1 MTLYKFRGKTPAG
14 LTEHQLYNNPGAA
27 ALGYHFLVSTIQ
39 CGDPVVADTTRLLTN
54 WEISPMNNKPIAE
67 NWYEV
72 EDIGNDVSLIRETHV
87 ASWLR
92 CNIWHVRGRD
102 FDLVIDTGM
111 GLRPLKK
118 DIAQI
123 VEKPVKAVLTHS
135 HFDHMGGANQ
145 FDCRLGHSA
154 EADLFADPGDDDPN
168 DKEPY
173 FPFVRA
179 ETFKALPFAG
189 FDHRSYRVR
198 SASLTGH
205 LDEGD
210 VLDLGDRVF
219 QIFHLPGHSPGSI
232 ALYEKKTRILF
243 SGDVVYDG
251 DLLDSTS
258 HSDPVIYRESLKRLK
273 QLPVSVVHGGHFP
286 SFDEAGLHRIIDCYF
301 KGGQRMGDCV
311 KWVNA
316 RIAEEMA

>member
-1 MTLYKFRGKTPAG
+1 MTA
-14 LTEHQLYNNPGAA
+14 HQLYNNAVSAA
-27 ALGYHFLVSTIQ
+27 HGYHIFVSTIQ
-39 CGDPVVADTTRLLTN
+39 CGQPVAAGTICLLTN
-54 WEISPMNNKPIAE
+54 WEMSLLNNKPIAE
-67 NWYEV
+67 KWYDV
-72 EDIGNDVSLIRETHV
+72 ENIGDGVSLIRETHV

-102 FDLVIDTGM
+102 FDLVIHTGM
-111 GLRPLKK
+111 VLRPLHKE
-118 DIAQI
+118 IAQI

-135 HFDHMGGANQ
+135 HFDHVGGANQ

-154 EADLFADPGDDDPN
+154 EADLFADPCDDDPN
-168 DKEPY
+168 EKEPY
-173 FPFVRA
+173 YPFVRA
-179 ETFKALPFAG
+179 ETFKALPFDG
-189 FDHRSYRVR
+189 FDHRSYRVC
-198 SASLTGH
+198 SAPLTGY

-232 ALYEKKTRILF
+232 TLYENKTRILF

-251 DLLDSTS
+251 DLFDNTS

-286 SFDEAGLHRIIDCYF
+286 SFDEAGLHQIIDDYF
-301 KGGQRMGDCV
+301 VGGRRMGDCDI
-311 KWVNA
+311 WVSA
-316 RIAEEMA
+316 RIAEEMV